1 MIVRPLCLI
10 LFLFFLVSSKIYAD
24 EKILYLDMQYIMNN
38 SFAGKSIISQ
48 LDKKQKNFSIKYKD
62 LEVKLKEE
70 EIKLVSQKNILIQK
84 EFLEKI
90 DILKKKIKAH
100 NTEKAKTLDLFNKQ
114 KIKAKNQ
121 LTEELMQI
129 ISNYAVQN
137 STSLILKKQ
146 SIVIGKSTLEIT
158 DDILKILDNSVKNI
172 KIK

>member
-70 EIKLVSQKNILIQK
+70 EIKLVSQKNIVKLEGILFLIV
-84 EFLEKI
+84 
-90 DILKKKIKAH
+90 
-100 NTEKAKTLDLFNKQ
+100 N
-114 KIKAKNQ
+114 
-121 LTEELMQI
+121 
-129 ISNYAVQN
+129 
-137 STSLILKKQ
+137 
-146 SIVIGKSTLEIT
+146 
-158 DDILKILDNSVKNI
+158 
-172 KIK
+172 